1 MFFYLGRARHRT
13 LYQVMHVS
21 RRLRLPVSIA
31 VLFAFIAPR
40 IASGQTDN
48 TSLPASI
55 TTAQIVQQLVA
66 HNQDRAQRLT
76 YYTSVRH
83 YHLEYRGFPHPA
95 EASMDVQATCD
106 GPSSKTFRVLSESGS
121 PLMINH
127 VLKKLLTSEQEG
139 AHNQQQTALTPAN
152 YLFTLTGS
160 VIQNGRRL
168 YLLKVE
174 PKVPR
179 KLLYRGTIW
188 VDAGDYA
195 VVRIEA
201 EPAQNPSFW
210 VKNIEIHHVYSKI
223 GEFWLPESDRSETKV
238 RLGGTAILT
247 INYGTY
253 NFASTAS
260 HATPLLEERSR

>member
-1 MFFYLGRARHRT
+1 
-13 LYQVMHVS
+13 VS
-21 RRLRLPVSIA
+21 RRLRFPVSIA
-31 VLFAFIAPR
+31 VILTFIAPR
-40 IASGQTDN
+40 IACGQADH
-48 TSLPASI
+48 TSFPVSI

-66 HNQDRAQRLT
+66 HNLDRAQRLT

-95 EASMDVQATCD
+95 EASMDVQAICD

-121 PLMINH
+121 PLMISR
-127 VLKKLLTSEQEG
+127 VLKRLLTSEQEG
-139 AHNQQQTALTPAN
+139 EHNQQQTALTPAN

-160 VIQNGRRL
+160 AIENGRQL
-168 YLLKVE
+168 YVLKVE
-174 PKVPR
+174 PKVLR

-188 VDAGDYA
+188 VDAEDYA
-195 VVRIEA
+195 VIRIEA

-253 NFASTAS
+253 NFSRAASM
-260 HATPLLEERSR
+260 ATPLSEECSR